1 MAGCAKSVDA
11 NPADK
16 LQLKVL
22 KKCRQR
28 MKTTQPVKFLSPGLS
43 VNGP

>member
-22 KKCRQR
+22 KNAANEWK
-28 MKTTQPVKFLSPGLS
+28 QP
-43 VNGP
+43 NR